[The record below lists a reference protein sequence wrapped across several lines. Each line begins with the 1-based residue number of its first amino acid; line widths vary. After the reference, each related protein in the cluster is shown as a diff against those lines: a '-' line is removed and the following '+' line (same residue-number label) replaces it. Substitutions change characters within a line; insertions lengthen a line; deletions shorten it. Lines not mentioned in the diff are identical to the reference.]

1 MNVNPEFRPTGDEE
15 PEACVGIECDLS
27 PILID
32 IQGDGFDLTDA
43 ETGVDFDFNGDG
55 VPERLSWTARYSDD
69 AWLALD
75 RNGDNRI
82 TSGAELFGNLT
93 PQPASLTP
101 NGFIALAEFDKPEK
115 GGNDDGRIDR
125 GDAIFS
131 LLRLWQDRNHNG
143 SSELD
148 ELHSLPLL
156 GVSAIELDYQT
167 MPHRDR
173 NGNQF
178 RYRAKVY
185 DGKGAHL
192 GRWAWDVFLVAGTR

>member
-1 MNVNPEFRPTGDEE
+1 
-15 PEACVGIECDLS
+15 LS

-43 ETGVDFDFNGDG
+43 DGGVDFDFNGDG
-55 VPERLSWTARYSDD
+55 VPERLSWTAHYSDD

-82 TSGAELFGNLT
+82 NNSTELFGNLT
-93 PQPASLTP
+93 PQPSSLSP

-125 GDAIFS
+125 SDAIFS
-131 LLRLWQDRNHNG
+131 SLRLWQDRNHNG
-143 SSELD
+143 TSEPD
-148 ELHSLPLL
+148 ELHSLTSL
-156 GVSAIELDYQT
+156 GVSAIDLDYHT
-167 MPHRDR
+167 ASRRDR
-173 NGNQF
+173 SGNQF

-185 DGKGAHL
+185 DEKGAHV